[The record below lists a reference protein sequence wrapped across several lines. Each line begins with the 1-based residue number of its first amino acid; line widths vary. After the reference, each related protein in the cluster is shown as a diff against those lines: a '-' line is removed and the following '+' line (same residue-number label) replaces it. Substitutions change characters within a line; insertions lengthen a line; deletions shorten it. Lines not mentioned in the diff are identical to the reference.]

1 MKAACRLHA
10 VRLIRS
16 RGVAARMEWNECAE
30 TISPLRRS
38 GARGISS
45 LTRMH
50 SIMTIR
56 TLAAAALCTAV
67 SVSSL
72 QAQVTH
78 THITSITPANGE
90 GEIVAHDPVTGTFW
104 VTNPG
109 NDTLN
114 TYFVDYAS
122 GAPVLTAAGSIPLA
136 GAPNSVAIYQGLV
149 AVAVEGPTKQD
160 LGQVQ
165 FFDAAT
171 GQPSGAAVTVG
182 ALPDML
188 VFTPDGAKILV
199 ANEGEADEATGLIN
213 PEGSVSVIDVASRTA
228 TTASFTPFNGQK
240 AALQAAGVRLSD
252 VNGISLAQDVEPE
265 FIAVSADG
273 ATAYVTLQENNAIAV
288 VDVAAATVTSIVPLG
303 EKDHSLPGNEFDA
316 SNQDGIDGNFQNWP
330 TLGYYMPDAL
340 TTFTVNGVEYIATAN
355 EGDGRDD
362 FPGFEDETRGN
373 SMEADFTLDTEDP
386 TPDTG
391 LYTSAQLND
400 NALLGRLKMVTSPY
414 DIARGDTDG
423 DGDVDQLYSFGARS
437 FTIWDTAGNV
447 VFDSGDALERAML
460 ANGLWQDGRSDDKGP
475 EPEAIVFGEV
485 RGTPYLFVGLER
497 TNAICVF
504 DVTDPTNATLADV
517 IDIPGETGLAAFGP
531 EGLKFI
537 PPSESP
543 LGPVATLAVT
553 SEVGG
558 VLSLFALNC
567 APNFLTTTFASN
579 NGQAGNMFDVRAV
592 DRALTIECL
601 DVNLDAGTWDL
612 EIYTPTSGG
621 SHVGIEQDPTAWTL
635 VGTVTSVESFGANVP
650 TPLPLNLGLTV
661 DCGQQRGFYVTV
673 TNGTS
678 MNYTTGTGFQVG
690 DVYASNADI
699 EFLAGTGNV
708 YPFANVFGPP
718 SGSRVFNGNI
728 HYAVQSGGL
737 CGRAIPYGAGCGA
750 AAASYY
756 EQTDA
761 ANFDLAGQTVTGTW
775 NGSGYDVSTAAGS
788 VAPVGGAAIA
798 LPLGDDDSLDTNTV
812 GGTLGLWVGSNCW
825 IALGGGNSNGFSP
838 SSSTLLSNPAT
849 GVYAWTDLR
858 PLQTSGSGLGTV
870 YYEENGALATVT
882 FDGVE
887 GWNTGLPNT
896 VQFTYD
902 TASGDYSITFG
913 TLSTSNPEDWLVG
926 YSVGGASVD
935 PGPTDISAG
944 SFSTPATDTQA
955 LALSSSVPVVGQT
968 WTLEFDNIS
977 GPYAWFF
984 FGDVAIDP
992 GYDMTP
998 DGAPGCFAHTNGT
1011 VGVWAQ
1017 PVTAS
1022 SAQMAVGIP
1031 AAASLIG
1038 VELTV
1043 QGAGRDFGN
1052 ALGVSTSNG
1061 LSAKV
1066 GS

>member
-1 MKAACRLHA
+1 
-10 VRLIRS
+10 
-16 RGVAARMEWNECAE
+16 
-30 TISPLRRS
+30 
-38 GARGISS
+38 
-45 LTRMH
+45 
-50 SIMTIR
+50 MTIR
-56 TLAAAALCTAV
+56 TLAATALCAAA

-72 QAQVTH
+72 QAQLAH
-78 THITSITPANGE
+78 THVTSIAPTNGE

-114 TYFVDYAS
+114 TYVVDASS
-122 GAPVLTAAGSIPLA
+122 GAPVLTASGSIPLA
-136 GAPNSVAIYQGLV
+136 GAPNSVAVYQGLV

-171 GQPSGAAVTVG
+171 GQPSGASVTVG

-188 VFTPDGAKILV
+188 VFTPDGATILV

-213 PEGSVSVIDVASRTA
+213 PEGSVSVIDVAARTA
-228 TTASFTPFNGQK
+228 TTASFAPFNGQK

-265 FIAVSADG
+265 YIAVSADG
-273 ATAYVTLQENNAIAV
+273 ATAYVTLQENNAVAV
-288 VDVAAATVTSIVPLG
+288 VDVASATVTSILPLG

-330 TLGYYMPDAL
+330 MLGYYMPDAL
-340 TTFTVNGVEYIATAN
+340 TTFTINGVEYIATAN
-355 EGDGRDD
+355 EGDGRGD
-362 FPGFEDETRGN
+362 FAGFEDETRGKD
-373 SMEADFTLDTEDP
+373 MEADFTLDTEDP

-400 NALLGRLKMVTSPY
+400 SALLGRLKMVTSPY

-447 VFDSGDALERAML
+447 VFDSGDTLERAML

-543 LGPVATLAVT
+543 LGSVATLAVT

-592 DRALTIECL
+592 DSALTIECL

-612 EIYTPTSGG
+612 EVYTPTNGG

-635 VGTVTSVESFGANVP
+635 VGTVTGVESFGANVP
-650 TPLPLNLGLTV
+650 TPLPLTLGLTV
-661 DCGQQRGFYVTV
+661 ECGQQRGFYVTV
-673 TNGTS
+673 TNGTA
-678 MNYTTGTGFQVG
+678 MNYTTEAGFQVG

-718 SGSRVFNGNI
+718 SGSRIFNGNI

-737 CGRAIPYGAGCGA
+737 CGRAVAYGDGCGS
-750 AAASYY
+750 AAASFY
-756 EQTDA
+756 EQADA
-761 ANFDLAGQTVTGTW
+761 ASFDLGGLAVVGTN
-775 NGSGYDVSTAAGS
+775 NGSGYDVTTATAS
-788 VAPVGGAAIA
+788 IAPVGGAAIA
-798 LPLGDDDSLDTNTV
+798 LPLGDDDSIDTNTV

-838 SSSTLLSNPAT
+838 SVATMLSNPAT
-849 GVYAWTDLR
+849 AVYAWTDLR
-858 PLQTSGSGLGTV
+858 PLQTSGAGLGTV
-870 YYEENGALATVT
+870 YYEENGSVATVT
-882 FDGVE
+882 YDAVE
-887 GWNTGLPNT
+887 GWNTGETNT

-902 TASGDYSITFG
+902 AATGDYSITFG

-935 PGPTDISAG
+935 PGAIDISAG
-944 SFSTPATDTQA
+944 SFSTPAVDIPP
-955 LALSSSVPVVGQT
+955 LALSSDIPVLGGI
-968 WTLEFDNIS
+968 WDLELANIT
-977 GPYAWFF
+977 GPLAWFF
-984 FGDVAIDP
+984 FGDAAVDP
-992 GYDMTP
+992 GYDLAP
-998 DGAPGCFAHTNGT
+998 NGAPGCAVYTSANLGFWGQPILAGGTRMTFAL
-1011 VGVWAQ
+1011 
-1017 PVTAS
+1017 P
-1022 SAQMAVGIP
+1022 SAT
-1031 AAASLIG
+1031 SLLG
-1038 VELTV
+1038 AELYA
-1043 QGAGRDFGN
+1043 QGASIDSGN
-1052 ALGVSTSNG
+1052 ALGLATSNG
-1061 LSAKV
+1061 VFARV
-1066 GS
+1066 GSN